1 MPDVRTCDAIL
12 YSLNHILFTL
22 VGVVTAAI
30 YDGIAE
36 AELHRVYAWNPNE
49 QLPFV
54 KLKVLWYV
62 TLYRWASIFD
72 VWNDCSDCHKAIIS
86 LCNNNRLVFVLDTS
100 EIATSFSNICSTKI
114 TLSEFKWRLT
124 YSWSL
129 KGIAKSCIITVAEYS
144 HVSFARFPG

>member
-62 TLYRWASIFD
+62 TLYR
-72 VWNDCSDCHKAIIS
+72 
-86 LCNNNRLVFVLDTS
+86 
-100 EIATSFSNICSTKI
+100 
-114 TLSEFKWRLT
+114 
-124 YSWSL
+124 
-129 KGIAKSCIITVAEYS
+129 
-144 HVSFARFPG
+144 